1 MAPGEQA
8 DKLLSMSDSDP
19 ATVIFTLFNEIGI
32 INQLSTAR
40 FARVLAPDLNPSE
53 FGVLNHFV
61 RLGDGKS
68 PSYLAKAFQVTKPS
82 MTAILGKLERKGYVE
97 IVGSADDRRRK
108 IVTITTSGRQA
119 RNRGLKA
126 MAPLAAILEANQDV
140 TKLAKILP
148 TLQALREFLDAERN
162 AVDGII

>member
-1 MAPGEQA
+1 
-8 DKLLSMSDSDP
+8 MSDSDP

-40 FARVLAPDLNPSE
+40 FARALAPELNPSE

-82 MTAILGKLERKGYVE
+82 MTAILAKLDRKGFVE

-108 IVTITTSGRQA
+108 IVTITTAGRHA

-126 MAPLAAILEANQDV
+126 MAPLAAMLEENQDV
-140 TKLAKILP
+140 SKLAKILP

-162 AVDGII
+162 AVDGLT

>member
-1 MAPGEQA
+1 MAPGKQT
-8 DKLLSMSDSDP
+8 DKLLNMSDSDP

-40 FARVLAPDLNPSE
+40 FARALAPDLNPSE
-53 FGVLNHFV
+53 FGVLNHFA

-97 IVGSADDRRRK
+97 IIGSADDRRRK
-108 IVTITTSGRQA
+108 IVTITTAGRHA
-119 RNRGLKA
+119 RNRGVKA